1 MFIQEIIIVY
11 LITFIGYLLF
21 IYLLLKQKTKN
32 KPISITID
40 GNIGSGKSTLLHLL
54 SKHPTFKNNYV
65 FIPEPVSVW
74 NNFKESDGTTILT
87 NFYNDKKKWGYVFQS
102 MAFITRYISI
112 KNNKN
117 NNIIAER
124 SVYTDRN
131 VFANLLYKEGC
142 INKIEMGIYNYCFNN
157 FNVDIDLFIYLDTS
171 VKNCSKRIISRN
183 RNGEDA
189 INEEYLTSLEKE
201 HINWFNNI
209 SNSLFIDGN
218 VDFVDDKNE
227 LDRMLNHIYT
237 KINELK

>member
-1 MFIQEIIIVY
+1 MFILEIIIIY
-11 LITFIGYLLF
+11 LIIFIGYLLF

-54 SKHPTFKNNYV
+54 SKHPIFKNNYV
-65 FIPEPVSVW
+65 FIPEPVSIW

-142 INKIEMGIYNYCFNN
+142 INKIEMEIYNYCFNN

-171 VKNCSKRIISRN
+171 VKNCSKRIVSRN

-201 HINWFNNI
+201 HINWFSNI

-218 VDFVDDKNE
+218 VDFVYDKNE
-227 LDRMLNHIYT
+227 LEKIVNQIYT
-237 KINELK
+237 KINTLK

>member
-1 MFIQEIIIVY
+1 
-11 LITFIGYLLF
+11 
-21 IYLLLKQKTKN
+21 
-32 KPISITID
+32 
-40 GNIGSGKSTLLHLL
+40 
-54 SKHPTFKNNYV
+54 
-65 FIPEPVSVW
+65 
-74 NNFKESDGTTILT
+74 
-87 NFYNDKKKWGYVFQS
+87 

-117 NNIIAER
+117 NSIIAER

-142 INKIEMGIYNYCFNN
+142 INKIEMEIYNYCFNN

-171 VKNCSKRIISRN
+171 VKNCSKRIVSRN

-201 HINWFNNI
+201 HINWFSNI

-218 VDFVDDKNE
+218 VDFVYDKNE
-227 LDRMLNHIYT
+227 LEKIVNQIYT
-237 KINELK
+237 KINTLK

>member
-1 MFIQEIIIVY
+1 MFILEIIIIY
-11 LITFIGYLLF
+11 LIIFIGYLLF

-65 FIPEPVSVW
+65 FIPEPVSIW

-142 INKIEMGIYNYCFNN
+142 INKIEMEIYNYCFNN

-171 VKNCSKRIISRN
+171 VKNCSKRIVSRN

-201 HINWFNNI
+201 HINWFSNI

-218 VDFVDDKNE
+218 VDFVYDKNE
-227 LDRMLNHIYT
+227 LEKIVNQIYT
-237 KINELK
+237 KINTLK